1 MTEIGVDGLA
11 ELNAQLQTLSVKVES
26 NILRGAVR
34 AGQKVVLDKVRAGV
48 PSDSG
53 ALKKSVKI
61 KADRKALRRGMVR
74 ADVTAGD
81 KTAWYAHLIEFG
93 TGAFYEGTGGKS
105 VRRPYVI
112 KAKTGSGAEA
122 STGAKRRSLRIG
134 GSFVSQVTHPGIKPQ
149 PFMRP
154 AVDLMQGPALDAFA
168 AYVRK
173 RLPIEIE
180 KARGAAA

>member
-1 MTEIGVDGLA
+1 MLEIGVEGLA
-11 ELNAQLQTLSVKVES
+11 ELDAKLKTLSVKVET

-34 AGQKVVLDKVRAGV
+34 AGQKVVLDKVRADV
-48 PSDSG
+48 PTDSG
-53 ALKKSVKI
+53 ALKKSVRL
-61 KADRKALRRGMVR
+61 KADRKALKRGVVR

-93 TGAFYEGTGGKS
+93 TGSFYEGTGGKS

-112 KAKTGSGAEA
+112 KAKTSSGAEA

-134 GSFVSQVTHPGIKPQ
+134 GSFVSQVTHPGIRPQ

-154 AVDLMQGPALDAFA
+154 AAESLQGPALDAFA

-173 RLPIEIE
+173 RLPIELE
-180 KARGAAA
+180 KARGAAS